1 MTSTKLRPAIILLLF
16 LVALGCAKQNE
27 WENPSI
33 TLIENPA
40 GDGARYPNLA
50 SDQDRGSVI
59 ASWLVPSDTLS
70 QLFWAKYEY
79 SEWSEPLEIARGDSF
94 FVNWADFPSVANW
107 QGRPLAAHWL
117 NRVPGGTYAYHLNMS
132 FYDSTSTWQEAF
144 TPHLDRSP
152 TEHGFASLLPM
163 DSSSVFAL
171 WLDGQ
176 NMASMTHGHMQPKK
190 DNKDGKSDLT
200 TAMTLRSVILH
211 SDGTKS
217 DELQVDSAVCE
228 CCQTSLARSG
238 DNIIAV
244 YRNRDEYETRE
255 IFKAVYSLTNQ
266 KWSEPVQLSND
277 GWVISGC
284 PVNGPQIAAYDKI
297 VIATWFNAANNE
309 PKTYAAV
316 SYDGG
321 LTFDNPILLAEDITA
336 GRVDVAFNSTGVA
349 LLTWVSTG
357 DTSTVIGRIWEN
369 GLLHEPIIFGE
380 IPGTRASGFP
390 RSAGIDED
398 FLVMWTDAELPF
410 NLVSVLVSSG
420 L

>member
-152 TEHGFASLLPM
+152 TEHGFASVLPM
-163 DSSSVFAL
+163 DSSSVFTL
-171 WLDGQ
+171 RLDGQ
-176 NMASMTHGHMQPKK
+176 NMASMAHGHMQPKP
-190 DNKDGKSDLT
+190 DSEEGKSDLS

-211 SDGTKS
+211 SNGTITE
-217 DELQVDSAVCE
+217 ELQVDSAVCE
-228 CCQTSLARSG
+228 CCQTSITRSG
-238 DNIIAV
+238 ENIVAV

-255 IFKAVYSLTNQ
+255 IYKAVYSIVDGS
-266 KWSEPVQLSND
+266 WSEPVKLSND
-277 GWVISGC
+277 GWIISGC
-284 PVNGPQIAAYDKI
+284 PVNGPQIASWENI
-297 VIATWFNAANNE
+297 VIASWFNAPNNE
-309 PKTYAAV
+309 PRSYAAV
-316 SYDGG
+316 SLDSG
-321 LTFDNPILLAEDITA
+321 LTFNEPYLVSDDNTT
-336 GRVDVAFNSTGVA
+336 GRVDVSFNSSGQA
-349 LLTWVSTG
+349 LLTWVAAG
-357 DTSTVIGRIWEN
+357 DTSFVVGQVWDEGN
-369 GLLHEPIIFGE
+369 FHSPIILGE
-380 IPGTRASGFP
+380 INGSRASGFP
-390 RSAGIDED
+390 RSAGIQDD
-398 FLVMWTDAELPF
+398 FLVMWTDSQSPF
-410 NLVSVLVSSG
+410 NLKSVLVSSN
-420 L
+420 